1 MIISKGL
8 MALKKN
14 GVELSRE
21 IWLAEVEKAELQGS
35 LLTSGAIIKAA
46 LHLDVEEED
55 RMDVWLDDAV
65 SMEAKGLISAAR
77 GVYAY
82 CLRVF
87 PMKQAIWRKAAE
99 LEKAHGTKF
108 VLFSSSRLGIF
119 ADYISLRSG
128 MR

>member
-1 MIISKGL
+1 
-8 MALKKN
+8 
-14 GVELSRE
+14 
-21 IWLAEVEKAELQGS
+21 
-35 LLTSGAIIKAA
+35 
-46 LHLDVEEED
+46 
-55 RMDVWLDDAV
+55 MDVWLDDAV